1 MSNQTGVVKIVRWM
15 YLVIFV
21 KMIVDKN
28 VMRRMVTGSIV
39 RRRRRRDE
47 CKHE

>member
-15 YLVIFV
+15 YFVIFV

-28 VMRRMVTGSIV
+28 VMRRMVTGSNV
-39 RRRRRRDE
+39 RRRRRDE
-47 CKHE
+47 CKH

>member
-1 MSNQTGVVKIVRWM
+1 MSNQTRAVKIVMWI
-15 YLVIFV
+15 YFVIFV

-28 VMRRMVTGSIV
+28 VMRRMVTGSNV

-47 CKHE
+47 CKHG